1 MSTKDPQP
9 DWVRLEERAKAAF
22 DQGNLLHARDLL
34 VEASGAVGA
43 DSIVFSNLGLVS
55 LGLEDYQGAIDAY
68 STLAEPDLQSRVNRG
83 LAYERVGD
91 VESARAD
98 YRAALLLDPDD
109 VAALVNLGTL
119 ELEFGSDDAGRAVLE
134 HAYALDPTTGWQ
146 LSDAL
151 RAAGDLDAAADV
163 LRAAAEAGEPR
174 AYLDLA
180 DVEHERGDLDA
191 SEAAFEAAIA
201 AGVAE
206 QADDDERA
214 GS

>member
-1 MSTKDPQP
+1 M
-9 DWVRLEERAKAAF
+9 
-22 DQGNLLHARDLL
+22 
-34 VEASGAVGA
+34 
-43 DSIVFSNLGLVS
+43 
-55 LGLEDYQGAIDAY
+55 
-68 STLAEPDLQSRVNRG
+68 
-83 LAYERVGD
+83 
-91 VESARAD
+91 
-98 YRAALLLDPDD
+98 
-109 VAALVNLGTL
+109 
-119 ELEFGSDDAGRAVLE
+119 EFGSDDAGRAVLE

-146 LSDAL
+146 LSDAF

-206 QADDDERA
+206 QADDDEGA